1 MYCNI
6 SHNDIYM
13 ILSSSHMDTS
23 LWYILKT
30 GIPFISQYIIVL
42 ILSPVSDVGAD
53 ESRMR
58 HVGSWDCE
66 VEGVEIRIMLP
77 NLRNC
82 FFMRQLWQSRW
93 K

>member
-1 MYCNI
+1 
-6 SHNDIYM
+6 M

-53 ESRMR
+53 KARMR

-66 VEGVEIRIMLP
+66 VEGVEITIMLP
-77 NLRNC
+77 NIRYC
-82 FFMRQLWQSRW
+82 FSMRQLRQSRW